1 MVIRFKE
8 LEKKRMEKPRG
19 GLGFVDAD
27 VYKDILNIEGKI
39 TAFNHMTLGNGSS
52 IGYHQHIGDMEIYL
66 ILEGKA
72 KYNNNGEEVFVE
84 KGDLTFCNK
93 DEFHSIEAIDEKGV
107 QFLAV
112 IIG

>member
-19 GLGFVDAD
+19 GVGFVDAD
-27 VYKDILNIEGKI
+27 IYKDILNIEGKI
-39 TAFNHMTLGNGSS
+39 IAFNRMTLEGGSTL
-52 IGYHQHIGDMEIYL
+52 GYHQHIDDMELYL

-84 KGDLTFCNK
+84 KGDLTFCNRG
-93 DEFHSIEAIDEKGV
+93 EFHGMDTIDNEGV
-107 QFLAV
+107 QFLAI